1 MGTVE
6 AGHTGVGMCFVVQ
19 VVDTFFLLDVPD
31 GNVAVDGTSDEK
43 GGKRWGPSN
52 ARDVFSVGGN
62 ELGQGAGVQGIDV
75 DGGGGGVGEGVG
87 ACRGGVW
94 VWGGGFVGQEMI
106 HARISS
112 TVGRVTHLCPQR
124 GVY

>member
-87 ACRGGVW
+87 ACRGGGWVVGGVQCLVFGVW
-94 VWGGGFVGQEMI
+94 CLVFGVWCGE
-106 HARISS
+106 RD
-112 TVGRVTHLCPQR
+112 L
-124 GVY
+124 